1 MRTTYRWCTI
11 CGGSLHE
18 VQNWPDNCR
27 PEYNYA
33 RSDLPAPA
41 IVSDRMTGGI
51 NGMLSMAD
59 GKHYDSKSAY
69 YKSLKERGCEIVDGE
84 ESFRLD
90 NLMDKEFDRGPSEKD
105 VRKAVLE
112 ARDMLTQSSLSD
124 TEMANMVR
132 AQVPA
137 EDIIP
142 AA

>member
-11 CGGSLHE
+11 CGGALHE

-33 RSDLPAPA
+33 QSDLPAPA
-41 IVSDRMTGGI
+41 LILDRMTGGV

-69 YKSLKERGCEIVDGE
+69 YKSLKERGCEIVSDDSAHQME
-84 ESFRLD
+84 
-90 NLMDKEFDRGPSEKD
+90 NLVNREVDRGPSDED
-105 VRKAVLE
+105 IRKAVID
-112 ARDMLTQSSLSD
+112 ARDLLTSDSLSD
-124 TEMANMVR
+124 DEMRNMVR
-132 AQVPA
+132 ATVPA